1 MAPPAECAS
10 VCVVL
15 IIKQCFSIKK
25 AFCIANEDWR
35 THRLTHSRLRLLC
48 AALGFFLWP
57 PLHF

>member
-25 AFCIANEDWR
+25 SI
-35 THRLTHSRLRLLC
+35 
-48 AALGFFLWP
+48 
-57 PLHF
+57 LHC